1 MFPGPWE
8 IVTGDQVTRTHTVPV
23 EIEADELAGTKGR
36 MSVAM
41 STDVSGRLDHH
52 LDEASSVIQRHSPPR
67 EIREDDEVV
76 VGWVLEQKGV
86 QSGGQGV
93 VGGVEFALCFM
104 HRANP
109 SRKAVPDKRRDSLT
123 NDQQS

>member
-8 IVTGDQVTRTHTVPV
+8 ITGGWVTRTRTVPV

-36 MSVAM
+36 MSVAVG
-41 STDVSGRLDHH
+41 TDVSGRLDHH
-52 LDEASSVIQRHSPPR
+52 LDEASSVIQGHSPPR

-76 VGWVLEQKGV
+76 VGWVLEQEGD
-86 QSGGQGV
+86 QSRGQGV
-93 VGGVEFALCFM
+93 VGGVEFALCLT

-109 SRKAVPDKRRDSLT
+109 SRKVVPDERWDSLT
-123 NDQQS
+123 DNQQG